1 VSQRPAQQL
10 PNISDPEVFSQFY
23 RTHLPTV
30 YGYVLRLCGGDRTRA
45 EDLTQDVWMALTDE
59 LRQGRTERADIRWL
73 LTVAR
78 SRFIDQTRRQLRAIR
93 TLTLVATSEEHL
105 DPPTRDQVLDGLQ
118 SLEPMHRIVLM
129 LHYVDDLPVT
139 QVATAIDRSV
149 AATTSLLA
157 RARVALRE
165 HHRSNSND

>member
-1 VSQRPAQQL
+1 
-10 PNISDPEVFSQFY
+10 VFSQFY

-30 YGYVLRLCGGDRTRA
+30 YGYVVRLCGGDRVRA

-78 SRFIDQTRRQLRAIR
+78 SRFIDHTRRQMRSVR
-93 TLTLVATSEEHL
+93 TLSLVATSDEHL
-105 DPPTRDQVLDGLQ
+105 DPPSRNQVLDGLQ
-118 SLEPMHRIVLM
+118 ALEPMHRIVLM
-129 LHYVDDLPVT
+129 LHYIDDLSVM

-149 AATTSLLA
+149 SATTSLLA

-165 HHRSNSND
+165 QHRSNAND